1 MELREIIKNNINT
14 VGLIALGLIIA
25 FLFLSMVKSQLG
37 PRKEGLCNPEFGGCT
52 ATYMEDGW
60 GIKYP
65 QQSIEPQ
72 DPYLTSSMVVP
83 ELPKNGIAAEKIKK
97 NYLIEANKP
106 YIHLEDDELNIQLLP
121 APGFLFVGP

>member
-1 MELREIIKNNINT
+1 MELSEFIKNNKNT
-14 VGLIALGLIIA
+14 VGLIAIGLIIV
-25 FLFLSMVKSQLG
+25 FLFLCTVKS
-37 PRKEGLCNPEFGGCT
+37 PFVSRKEGLCNPEFGGCK

-60 GIKYP
+60 GIQYP

-97 NYLIEANKP
+97 NYLVEANKP
-106 YIHLEDDELNIQLLP
+106 YIHLEDDELNKALLP